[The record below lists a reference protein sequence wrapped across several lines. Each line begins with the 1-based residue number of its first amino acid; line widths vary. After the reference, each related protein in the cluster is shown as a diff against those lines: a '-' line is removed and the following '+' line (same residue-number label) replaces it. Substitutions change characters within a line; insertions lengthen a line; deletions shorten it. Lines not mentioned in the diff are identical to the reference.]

1 MMTMR
6 QKPETPLSHD
16 QPATCVGLFGSFIS
30 RGWFNDD
37 ARRTWSDVGTLQTW
51 LEVEAALAEAQ
62 AELKLIP
69 AEAAQTIR
77 ARADAQ
83 AFDLERL
90 ARDIAFTGHQLVP
103 VLRQFEELCGE
114 PAAGYIH
121 WGATTQNIFE
131 TAQSLQMRKSH
142 RLVLGYLDAAIEQL
156 AVLAK
161 QHQTTLQ
168 AGRTHGQH
176 ALPMTFGFKVA
187 GWLDEL
193 ARDRCRLEQ
202 RFSSSF
208 VASMG
213 GAIGTFAAVG
223 VKGPEVE
230 RLMAQK
236 LGLEPAGLPM
246 RSSYDRVSDY
256 VGTLGLLAGT
266 THKIA
271 QDLYFLQR
279 NEIGEVEEAFHLGK
293 VGSSTMAQK
302 RNPMLSSTVIA
313 LARQLRA
320 RVTLVQESMVRMD
333 EGDCTANNVT
343 DTVIPEVGLL
353 AVSITETF
361 AKLVQGLTV
370 HPEAMRRNAGLSNGL
385 IVSEAVMMTLSQFMG
400 RHHAH
405 QLAYAAAQRSISE
418 GLPFL
423 DAIREHPLLKSQGLP
438 AGFEK
443 TLAIDAYVGESA
455 RLVDEVIA
463 RLKAD
468 AVHGTLETNSGFSS
482 MKTVKQGRQYL

>member
-1 MMTMR
+1 M
-6 QKPETPLSHD
+6 QSIPETPSSHD
-16 QPATCVGLFGSFIS
+16 QPAAGVGLFGSFVT
-30 RGWFNDD
+30 RAWFSGEV
-37 ARRTWSDVGTLQTW
+37 RQIWSDAGTLQTW

-69 AEAAQTIR
+69 LEAARTIR
-77 ARADAQ
+77 AKADVK
-83 AFDLERL
+83 AFDLARL
-90 ARDIAFTGHQLVP
+90 ARDIEFTGHQLVP
-103 VLRQFEELCGE
+103 VLRQFEEICGE

-121 WGATTQNIFE
+121 WGATTQNILD
-131 TAQSLQMRKSH
+131 TAQSLQMEKSH
-142 RLVLGYLDAAIEQL
+142 RLMLHFLTAAMERL
-156 AVLAK
+156 ADLAAEHK
-161 QHQTTLQ
+161 QTLQ

-193 ARDRCRLEQ
+193 DRDRRRLEE
-202 RFSSSF
+202 RFAPSF

-213 GAIGTFAAVG
+213 GAIGTFAAMG
-223 VKGPEVE
+223 ANGPEVE
-230 RLMAQK
+230 RLMARK

-266 THKIA
+266 LHKIA

-279 NEIGEVEEAFHLGK
+279 NEVGEVEESFHLGK

-302 RNPMLSSTVIA
+302 RNPSTSSLVVA
-313 LARQLRA
+313 LARQM
-320 RVTLVQESMVRMD
+320 RVRVMLVQESMVRLD

-343 DTVIPEVGLL
+343 DPVIPEIGVL
-353 AVSITETF
+353 AVGIAESF

-370 HPEAMRRNAGLSNGL
+370 HPEAMRRNAELTNGL
-385 IVSEAVMMTLSQFMG
+385 IVSEAVMMSLTQFMG

-405 QLAYAAAQRSISE
+405 QLVYAAAQRSISE

-423 DAIREHPLLKSQGLP
+423 DAIREHPLLKSHGLP
-438 AGFEK
+438 AGFEQ
-443 TLAIDAYVGESA
+443 TLAIDRYVGESSGLVNQVLA
-455 RLVDEVIA
+455 RLA
-463 RLKAD
+463 AD
-468 AVHGTLETNSGFSS
+468 PRSS
-482 MKTVKQGRQYL
+482 ELRERFTA